1 MKDCVALMLSIPEI
15 TILELLASVGY
26 VRHCPALTTNST
38 AHCAI
43 QVPKQQLEPGRIVV
57 DVTCGCLGCASGK
70 AGFRNIFGNKYGQY
84 LADVQMAREQRAQTA
99 AQLAAERV
107 EAMAAAADEEG
118 VDPAAAGEEAAPDT
132 GDLVVDQ
139 AVAEATSNYWE
150 EGDADAAAEEAA
162 DAVLGHFAT
171 VWAEEGEMEEEDA
184 AEVLARTGQDIEVSA
199 SADDMAAL
207 RAAMGG
213 GAAAGGGDDGVL
225 QAELE
230 ATQPSSKKARMD
242 S

>member
-1 MKDCVALMLSIPEI
+1 M
-15 TILELLASVGY
+15 
-26 VRHCPALTTNST
+26 N
-38 AHCAI
+38 AHLCL
-43 QVPKQQLEPGRIVV
+43 QVPKQQLEAGRIVV

-84 LADVQMAREQRAQTA
+84 LADVQASREERAQNA
-99 AQLAAERV
+99 AQLAATRV
-107 EAMAAAADEEG
+107 EAMAAATDEEG
-118 VDPAAAGEEAAPDT
+118 VDPASAGEEAAPDS

-139 AVAEATSNYWE
+139 AVAEATSSYWE

-171 VWAEEGEMEEEDA
+171 VWAEEGEMDEEDA
-184 AEVLARTGQDIEVSA
+184 ADVLARTGQGIEVSA

-213 GAAAGGGDDGVL
+213 MGGGDAAAAAGGMSAQDEGD
-225 QAELE
+225 A
-230 ATQPSSKKARMD
+230 AQPSSKKARTD
-242 S
+242 AL